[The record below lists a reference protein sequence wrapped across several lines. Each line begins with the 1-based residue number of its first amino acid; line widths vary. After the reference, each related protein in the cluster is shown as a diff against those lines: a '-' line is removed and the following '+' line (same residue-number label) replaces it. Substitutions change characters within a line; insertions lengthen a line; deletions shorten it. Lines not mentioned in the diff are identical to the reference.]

1 LLGTTAS
8 VPYAILNHVPRGP
21 ADLDVDG
28 SFFELGAGGIS
39 PGASVAVNTTE
50 VMYPIE
56 GTNSVGQD
64 VLCGLNARFAVD
76 PSGNNCGNL
85 DGGQFTSLAPLYG
98 SDSDVGAGTYAA
110 GDGLQDYASE
120 YDGSLRRILTVAI
133 VDAADSLGVL
143 NFRQF
148 LIEMSPVT
156 PAVSQ
161 GLNTTLVTGAF
172 RAQYIGAL
180 VPLRC
185 GSAGGFCQ
193 VSAGLGRT
201 VLH

>member
-1 LLGTTAS
+1 
-8 VPYAILNHVPRGP
+8 
-21 ADLDVDG
+21 
-28 SFFELGAGGIS
+28 
-39 PGASVAVNTTE
+39 
-50 VMYPIE
+50 MYPIE

-85 DGGQFTSLAPLYG
+85 AGGQFTSLAPLYG
-98 SDSDVGAGTYAA
+98 SDADVGAGTYAA
-110 GDGLQDYASE
+110 GDGLQDYAAE
-120 YDGSLRRILTVAI
+120 YDGNLRRILTVAI
-133 VDAADSLGVL
+133 VDAVDSLGVL